1 MEKTAPLTVKLQQ
14 RTSVVFLT
22 NNVVGLDF
30 KGTIRGYTT
39 HSLSVHG
46 KITGKIF
53 VFPWHYS
60 YLCSQNPMCQYFKV
74 RFLYLPQRYTIKLRI
89 TNINQYFIWKKSKN
103 LHPHKTHSH

>member
-46 KITGKIF
+46 KITGK
-53 VFPWHYS
+53 
-60 YLCSQNPMCQYFKV
+60 L
-74 RFLYLPQRYTIKLRI
+74 
-89 TNINQYFIWKKSKN
+89 KKKN
-103 LHPHKTHSH
+103 R